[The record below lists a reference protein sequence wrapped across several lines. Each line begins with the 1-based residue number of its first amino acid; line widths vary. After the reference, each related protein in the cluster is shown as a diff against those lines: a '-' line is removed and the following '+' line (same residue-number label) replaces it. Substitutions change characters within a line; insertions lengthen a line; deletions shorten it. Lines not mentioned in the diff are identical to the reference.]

1 MAKVKLNVRGLSIT
15 EKVAK
20 ARQIVKALTDNAFF
34 TTPQPPLAAITTAA
48 NDLETAFG
56 DAQTARQTAVTKTSI
71 MHEKEDLLESLLRQL
86 AGYVESVAGDDES
99 KILSAGIS
107 IRATTLATKEPEAPI
122 ALSATEGDH
131 DGEIDLSWDTVKGAK
146 SYVIERLP
154 TRPRRLHGSTK
165 QFRSSLRLQWEGL
178 VSGTR
183 YWFRVAAVMSSGQSG
198 WSDPATKI
206 AP

>member
-1 MAKVKLNVRGLSIT
+1 MAKVKLNIRGLST
-15 EKVAK
+15 TNKVAK
-20 ARQIVKALTDNAFF
+20 ARQIIKALTDNADF
-34 TTPQPPLAAITTAA
+34 TTPQPPLAAIGTAA
-48 NDLETAFG
+48 HELETAHG
-56 DAQTARQTAVTKTSI
+56 DVQTARQTAVTKTSI
-71 MHEKEDLLESLLRQL
+71 MHEKEDALEAMLRQL
-86 AGYVESVAGDDES
+86 AGYIESVAGDDES

-107 IRATTLATKEPEAPI
+107 IRTTTPTAQAPATPI

-131 DGEIDLSWDTVKGAK
+131 EGEIDLSWDTVKGAK
-146 SYVIERLP
+146 SYVIERSPDPP
-154 TRPRRLHGSTK
+154 TATSWVHEAV
-165 QFRSSLRLQWEGL
+165 SSKSSATVSGL

>member
-1 MAKVKLNVRGLSIT
+1 MARVKLNIRGLSTT

-20 ARQIVKALTDNAFF
+20 ARQIITALTDNAAF
-34 TTPQPPLAAITTAA
+34 TTPQPSLATITMAA
-48 NDLETAFG
+48 NELEAAHGET
-56 DAQTARQTAVTKTSI
+56 QTARQTAVTKTSI
-71 MHEKEDLLESLLRQL
+71 MHEKEEALEVLLRQP
-86 AGYVESVAGDDES
+86 AGYIESVAGDDES

-107 IRATTLATKEPEAPI
+107 VRTRHPRLRSRRSRWR
-122 ALSATEGDH
+122 SARPKAITGRNRSELGH
-131 DGEIDLSWDTVKGAK
+131 VKGAK
-146 SYVIERLP
+146 SYVIERSPDPL
-154 TRPRRLHGSTK
+154 TATSWVHETVSLK
-165 QFRSSLRLQWEGL
+165 SSATVGGL